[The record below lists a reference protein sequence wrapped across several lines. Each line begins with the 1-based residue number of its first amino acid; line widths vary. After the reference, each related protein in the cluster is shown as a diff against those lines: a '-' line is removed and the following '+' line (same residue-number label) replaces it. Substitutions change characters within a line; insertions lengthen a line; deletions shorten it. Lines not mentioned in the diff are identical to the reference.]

1 MIALLSL
8 SPSPSPLPLPIPL
21 SLAVSQEEAQEI
33 VDKALES
40 GSLKQRN
47 MITVITGIMGAGKT
61 CLLRALF
68 GLKPHNKYTS
78 TGVAEKSFRGLMHHI
93 AKMGSFE
100 LLKQEEVHEFLAPL
114 LSSGISEASIVS
126 LARNFTEEEIEDWQD
141 PPSDSSASSFPSLS
155 PYSES
160 TESESVRHPKSVP
173 SLHEPIP
180 LLPHSP
186 ASSLPSSQSATSYS
200 CKAMTSA
207 LRAKMTSK
215 EALVLELIHMI
226 DTGGQPEFMEVMP
239 CLVHNSNFTLL
250 VLNLAQPLDAYP
262 KVTFHQH
269 GKGYTRP
276 LPSPLTSRQTIR
288 QLARTMQAKKCIKV
302 HVGGHGSKLMVIGT
316 HRDCIWPWKVA
327 ATLAAVNMELKK
339 IFIPAF
345 QKELIVYRSIDDIV
359 FSVNT
364 RRPGSK
370 DKRVF
375 KLIRQNISDAA
386 EGREIDIPP
395 SFLMFE
401 QDAMRYAGQLGILSF
416 DECMKIG
423 VPLKMPEKVVK
434 AALIYFHQH
443 SIFLYF
449 PNVLPKLVFTNPQ
462 IPLDFVNEVVAFSYM
477 VGSGAYPGLPAEYA
491 ISLKS
496 GVLLDEM
503 LHHEPLSSCFVPG
516 VYESQ
521 QAIALFTHLFVIAP
535 LREETPQIRDKIS
548 EKDGKTTS
556 VQQKYLMPCMLP
568 DLENISNIPRSPVE
582 VFLVRFSDDCAPN
595 GVFGSSLSTL
605 LSSHGWEICHKEDG
619 SPQCLAHNIVTLHD
633 PKMPAQITY
642 VNATRHYEVH
652 VKAHDIE
659 TCADVCP
666 MIRNTIFS
674 AIRATFE
681 VMHFD
686 ETIEDAFLCPCKK
699 NVSLSHAA
707 LPCTF
712 HQRIYL
718 KCSISGESL
727 GPADDK
733 HKVWLSAEPTTP
745 PQPKAQPQK
754 HKERLPATED
764 RPTLPQLPANDKH
777 RACLSM
783 TPAQPQTQPQKP
795 KERLPS
801 TEDRPTLPELI
812 SFKTSTE
819 SVNIVE
825 CIGVQYKQ
833 LCPLLLQDRDGTITQ
848 IIERECFFKI
858 TEINQEILQ
867 RWIQGK
873 GRQPVQ
879 WSTLIDVLKK
889 IGLSVLAKKI
899 EDNLQ

>member
-1 MIALLSL
+1 M
-8 SPSPSPLPLPIPL
+8 
-21 SLAVSQEEAQEI
+21 SQEEAQEI

-114 LSSGISEASIVS
+114 LSSGMSEASIVS

-160 TESESVRHPKSVP
+160 TTVPHPKSVP

-180 LLPHSP
+180 SLPHSP
-186 ASSLPSSQSATSYS
+186 ASSLPSSHSATQLIPDKSYS
-200 CKAMTSA
+200 CEAMTSA
-207 LRAKMTSK
+207 LQTRMTRK

-239 CLVHNSNFTLL
+239 CLVHNSNLTLL
-250 VLNLAQPLDAYP
+250 VLNLAQPLDAHP

-288 QLARTMQAKKCIKV
+288 QLARTMQAKRCIK
-302 HVGGHGSKLMVIGT
+302 VGGHGSKLMVIGT
-316 HRDCIWPWKVA
+316 HRDCIRPWKVTT
-327 ATLAAVNMELKK
+327 TLAAVNMELKK

-364 RRPGSK
+364 RRPGSS

-401 QDAMRYAGQLGILSF
+401 QDAIRYAGQLGRDILSF
-416 DECMKIG
+416 DECMQIG
-423 VPLKMPEKVVK
+423 VQLKMPKKVVK

-443 SIFLYF
+443 NIFLYF
-449 PNVLPKLVFTNPQ
+449 PKVLPKLVFTNPQ

-496 GVLLDEM
+496 GILLEEM
-503 LHHEPLSSCFVPG
+503 LHHEPLSSCFVPS

-535 LREETPQIRDKIS
+535 LREENPQIRDKIS
-548 EKDGKTTS
+548 EKDGKTSS

-568 DLENISNIPRSPVE
+568 DLENIANILPRSPVE

-605 LSSHGWEICHKEDG
+605 LSSHGWEICSKKDG

-686 ETIEDAFLCPCKK
+686 ETIEDAFLCPCKE
-699 NVSLSHAA
+699 NALLSHAV

-733 HKVWLSAEPTTP
+733 HKVWLFAEPTTP
-745 PQPKAQPQK
+745 AQPQ
-754 HKERLPATED
+754 A
-764 RPTLPQLPANDKH
+764 
-777 RACLSM
+777 
-783 TPAQPQTQPQKP
+783 QPQKP

-801 TEDRPTLPELI
+801 TEDTPTLP
-812 SFKTSTE
+812 
-819 SVNIVE
+819 
-825 CIGVQYKQ
+825 Q
-833 LCPLLLQDRDGTITQ
+833 LTYFETRSGSIN
-848 IIERECFFKI
+848 I
-858 TEINQEILQ
+858 TEQIGTSYRTLGPHLLEDANGAVTQAIRDQYSHHDAATINYEILK

-873 GRQPVQ
+873 GMQPVQ

-889 IGLSVLAKKI
+889 IELSPLAKEI

>member
-1 MIALLSL
+1 
-8 SPSPSPLPLPIPL
+8 
-21 SLAVSQEEAQEI
+21 
-33 VDKALES
+33 
-40 GSLKQRN
+40 

-68 GLKPHNKYTS
+68 GLKPHDKYTS

-114 LSSGISEASIVS
+114 LSSGMSEASIVS

-141 PPSDSSASSFPSLS
+141 PPSNSSASTSSFPSSS

-160 TESESVRHPKSVP
+160 TESVPHPKSVP

-180 LLPHSP
+180 SLPHSPASSLP
-186 ASSLPSSQSATSYS
+186 ASSLPSSQSATQPIPDKSYS

-239 CLVHNSNFTLL
+239 CLVHNSNLTLL

-288 QLARTMQAKKCIKV
+288 QLARTMQAKRCIK
-302 HVGGHGSKLMVIGT
+302 VGGHGSKLMVIGT
-316 HRDCIWPWKVA
+316 HRDCIWPWKVT

-364 RRPGSK
+364 RRPGSS

-401 QDAMRYAGQLGILSF
+401 QDAIRYAGQLGRDILSF
-416 DECMKIG
+416 DECMQIG
-423 VPLKMPEKVVK
+423 VQLKMSEKVVQ

-443 SIFLYF
+443 NIFLYF
-449 PNVLPKLVFTNPQ
+449 PKVLPKLVFTNPQ

-496 GVLLDEM
+496 GVLLEEM
-503 LHHEPLSSCFVPG
+503 LHHEPLSSCFVRG

-521 QAIALFTHLFVIAP
+521 QAIALFTHLSVIAP
-535 LREETPQIRDKIS
+535 LREENPQIRDKIS
-548 EKDGKTTS
+548 ENDGKTTS

-568 DLENISNIPRSPVE
+568 DLKNIANILPRSPVE
-582 VFLVRFSDDCAPN
+582 VFIVRFSDDCAPN
-595 GVFGSSLSTL
+595 GVFGGSLSTL
-605 LSSHGWEICHKEDG
+605 LSSHRWEICRKDDG

-666 MIRNTIFS
+666 TIRNTIFS

-699 NVSLSHAA
+699 NASLSHAA

-712 HQRIYL
+712 HCKVHL

-745 PQPKAQPQK
+745 AQPQAQPQK
-754 HKERLPATED
+754 PKEWLPATED
-764 RPTLPQLPANDKH
+764 RPTLPQLPADDKH
-777 RACLSM
+777 RVWLSM
-783 TPAQPQTQPQKP
+783 TPAQPQTQLQKP

-801 TEDRPTLPELI
+801 TEDGPTLPELI
-812 SFKTSTE
+812 NFKTSTG

-825 CIGVQYKQ
+825 RIGVQYKQ

-848 IIERECFFKI
+848 IIERDCFFKI

-873 GRQPVQ
+873 GMQPVQ

-889 IGLSVLAKKI
+889 IGLSVLAKEI

>member
-1 MIALLSL
+1 MSQEEAQ
-8 SPSPSPLPLPIPL
+8 
-21 SLAVSQEEAQEI
+21 AVSQVEAQEI

-114 LSSGISEASIVS
+114 LSSGMSEASIVS

-141 PPSDSSASSFPSLS
+141 PPSDSSASTSSFLSLS

-160 TESESVRHPKSVP
+160 TESVPHPKSVP

-180 LLPHSP
+180 SLPHSPASSLP
-186 ASSLPSSQSATSYS
+186 ASSLPSSQSATQPIPDKSYS

-239 CLVHNSNFTLL
+239 CLVHNSNLTLL

-269 GKGYTRP
+269 GKGYMRP

-288 QLARTMQAKKCIKV
+288 QLARTMQAKRCIKV
-302 HVGGHGSKLMVIGT
+302 GDHGSKLMVIGT
-316 HRDCIWPWKVA
+316 HRDCIWPWKVT

-345 QKELIVYRSIDDIV
+345 QKELIVYRSIDDII

-364 RRPGSK
+364 RRPGSS

-401 QDAMRYAGQLGILSF
+401 QDAIRYAGQLGRDILSF
-416 DECMKIG
+416 DECMQIG
-423 VPLKMPEKVVK
+423 VPLKMPEKVVQ

-443 SIFLYF
+443 NIFLYF
-449 PNVLPKLVFTNPQ
+449 PKVLPKLVFTNPQ

-496 GVLLDEM
+496 GVLLEEM
-503 LHHEPLSSCFVPG
+503 LHREPLSSCFVPG

-521 QAIALFTHLFVIAP
+521 QAIALFTHLSVIAP
-535 LREETPQIRDKIS
+535 LREDNPQIRDKIS
-548 EKDGKTTS
+548 EKDGKTSS

-568 DLENISNIPRSPVE
+568 DLKNIANILPRSPVE
-582 VFLVRFSDDCAPN
+582 IFIVRFSDDCAPN
-595 GVFGSSLSTL
+595 GVFGGSLSTL
-605 LSSHGWEICHKEDG
+605 LSSHGWEICRKDDG

-659 TCADVCP
+659 TCADICP
-666 MIRNTIFS
+666 TIRNTIFC

-686 ETIEDAFLCPCKK
+686 ETIEDAFLCPCKE
-699 NVSLSHAA
+699 NASLSHAA

-712 HQRIYL
+712 HRKVHL

-745 PQPKAQPQK
+745 AQPRSQAQPQK
-754 HKERLPATED
+754 PKERLPATED
-764 RPTLPQLPANDKH
+764 RPTLPQLID
-777 RACLSM
+777 
-783 TPAQPQTQPQKP
+783 
-795 KERLPS
+795 
-801 TEDRPTLPELI
+801 
-812 SFKTSTE
+812 FKTCTGNMNVTE
-819 SVNIVE
+819 R
-825 CIGVQYKQ
+825 IGTSYGK
-833 LCPLLLQDRDGTITQ
+833 LGPLLLRDDDGAVTQ
-848 IIERECFFKI
+848 AIRDQYHHDAAK
-858 TEINQEILQ
+858 INQEILQ

-873 GRQPVQ
+873 GKGMQPVQ

-889 IGLSVLAKKI
+889 IELSPLAKEI

>member
-1 MIALLSL
+1 
-8 SPSPSPLPLPIPL
+8 
-21 SLAVSQEEAQEI
+21 
-33 VDKALES
+33 
-40 GSLKQRN
+40 
-47 MITVITGIMGAGKT
+47 MGAGKT

-114 LSSGISEASIVS
+114 LSSGMSEASIVS

-141 PPSDSSASSFPSLS
+141 PPNDSSASSFPSLS

-160 TESESVRHPKSVP
+160 TTVPHPKSVP

-180 LLPHSP
+180 SLPHSP
-186 ASSLPSSQSATSYS
+186 YSRSATQLIPDKSYS
-200 CKAMTSA
+200 CEAMTSA
-207 LRAKMTSK
+207 LQTRMTSK

-239 CLVHNSNFTLL
+239 CLVHNSNLTLL

-288 QLARTMQAKKCIKV
+288 QLARTMQAKRCIK
-302 HVGGHGSKLMVIGT
+302 VGGHGSKLMVIGT
-316 HRDCIWPWKVA
+316 HRDCIWPWKVT

-364 RRPGSK
+364 RRPGSS

-401 QDAMRYAGQLGILSF
+401 QDAIRYAGQLGRDILSF
-416 DECMKIG
+416 DECMQIG
-423 VPLKMPEKVVK
+423 VHLKMPQKVVK

-443 SIFLYF
+443 NIFLYF
-449 PNVLPKLVFTNPQ
+449 PKVLPKLVFTNPQ

-496 GVLLDEM
+496 GVLLEEM

-516 VYESQ
+516 VYESE
-521 QAIALFTHLFVIAP
+521 QAIALFTHLSVIAP

-548 EKDGKTTS
+548 EKEGKTTS

-568 DLENISNIPRSPVE
+568 DLENIANILPRSPVE
-582 VFLVRFSDDCAPN
+582 VFVVRFSDDCAPN
-595 GVFGSSLSTL
+595 GVFGGSLSIL
-605 LSSHGWEICHKEDG
+605 LSSHGCEICRKEDG

-652 VKAHDIE
+652 VKAHDIA

-686 ETIEDAFLCPCKK
+686 EIIEDAFLCPCKK
-699 NVSLSHAA
+699 TASLSHAA
-707 LPCTF
+707 LPRTF

-718 KCSISGESL
+718 KCSISGEPL

-745 PQPKAQPQK
+745 AQPQ
-754 HKERLPATED
+754 
-764 RPTLPQLPANDKH
+764 
-777 RACLSM
+777 
-783 TPAQPQTQPQKP
+783 AQPHKP

-801 TEDRPTLPELI
+801 TEDRPTLQQLTY
-812 SFKTSTE
+812 FKTQSG
-819 SVNIVE
+819 
-825 CIGVQYKQ
+825 CIN
-833 LCPLLLQDRDGTITQ
+833 
-848 IIERECFFKI
+848 I
-858 TEINQEILQ
+858 TEQIGTSYRNLGLHLLEDANGAVTKAIRDQYHHDAAKINYEILQ

-873 GRQPVQ
+873 GSQPVQ
-879 WSTLIDVLKK
+879 WSTLTDVLKK
-889 IGLSVLAKKI
+889 IELSPLAKEI